1 MFTDNMIVYVENSR
15 ESATKNSPDTSSY
28 RKVTEYDAQAGDE
41 RSYQV
46 TEIQKNLRCIWLNET
61 SQSEKVL
68 YCINPTV
75 MESDKGK
82 TVDTLKKISGFQV
95 FRVKDRGMNRW
106 ITDNF

>member
-15 ESATKNSPDTSSY
+15 ESATKKFLLTLENSY

-41 RSYQV
+41 RSYHNRD
-46 TEIQKNLRCIWLNET
+46 TEEPRCIWLNET

-68 YCINPTV
+68 YCIIPTV

-82 TVDTLKKISGFQV
+82 TVATKKIRFPLSASGEGQ
-95 FRVKDRGMNRW
+95 RDE
-106 ITDNF
+106 